1 MASSLLKSNE
11 FYETL
16 ESILNIHDGNE
27 EWKDDLIC
35 YINDSSSSNDDKFF
49 YDMLQ
54 FTRFVKE
61 GADSVAYTDPDHI
74 IYLNAPGSVYG
85 KNMPFW
91 EFIYDHE
98 CLHQLWDT
106 FAVGDAIKAD
116 KSVEYNHFVLNLA
129 SDCVINDYLSV
140 IRRKKEPPNLINA
153 EYIKQNFGID
163 YDRKKD
169 TQYTLYKKMMK
180 VVDKLMKDPLV
191 KKMMQDMKNGG
202 GQQGGGG
209 AGQSGQSQGQGG
221 GSGQGQSGQGQSGP
235 GGGKSDSEIDKMTG
249 QEAADYA
256 KQCADA
262 AQNSADQASQNAPG
276 SSSARDAQKAADQ
289 AADAAGDAQSAADSG
304 NDKMARQ
311 KAKEA
316 RDAANK
322 AAGNKSNGQKGQGGS
337 GQGSQ
342 GQNGQGNGA
351 GSGQGNRSRSTKDIA
366 KLADS
371 ILKKYRNK
379 ITGSLGEFISK
390 CKSSERREDTTVQMK
405 NPYGSISWNK
415 KLETE
420 ITAFVKEN
428 VFNKKREWESTYQ
441 RVKRGSGFIKFGEPI
456 QAGRRIKRDGMVV
469 DFAFYIDASGSM
481 DSTAGSSGKN
491 RCQKACDVAYS
502 ICSDMER
509 QYDRDPV
516 VEEVKSDFYAF
527 DDNAYSIKFKEYP
540 RPNGGTLEMSDLFRF
555 IEKKSKNYLVNII
568 ITDGGFS
575 GINESEV
582 LKFVG
587 SIPGLFIV
595 ICNEPNSE
603 CKSIEKKGKGK
614 FVFIEADPEFTIK

>member
-1 MASSLLKSNE
+1 MASSLLKSDD

-16 ESILNIHDGNE
+16 QSILNINDGNE

-35 YINDSSSSNDDKFF
+35 YINDSSLNNDDKFF

-54 FTRFVKE
+54 FSRFVEE

-74 IYLNAPGSVYG
+74 IYLNAPGSIFG

-116 KSVEYNHFVLNLA
+116 RSVEYNHYVLNLA

-140 IRRKKEPPNLINA
+140 IRRKKEPPGLINA

-191 KKMMQDMKNGG
+191 KKMIQDMQNGGG
-202 GQQGGGG
+202 GQQGSS
-209 AGQSGQSQGQGG
+209 SGGG
-221 GSGQGQSGQGQSGP
+221 GSQGGS
-235 GGGKSDSEIDKMTG
+235 KSDSEIDKMTG

-256 KQCADA
+256 KKCADA
-262 AQNSADQASQNAPG
+262 AQNSADQTSQNAPG
-276 SSSARDAQKAADQ
+276 STSARDAQKAADKASD
-289 AADAAGDAQSAADSG
+289 AADSAQSAADSG
-304 NDKMARQ
+304 NDKLAKQ

-316 RDAANK
+316 RDAAQK
-322 AAGNKSNGQKGQGGS
+322 AAGNKSNSQKGQGGQTGPGGK
-337 GQGSQ
+337 GQG
-342 GQNGQGNGA
+342 A
-351 GSGQGNRSRSTKDIA
+351 RKRSPKDIA

-379 ITGSLGEFISK
+379 ITGSLGEFVSK
-390 CKSSERREDTTVQMK
+390 CKSSERREDTTVQIK

-415 KLETE
+415 KLESE

-441 RVKRGSGFIKFGEPI
+441 RVKRGSGFVRFGEPI
-456 QAGRRIKRDGMVV
+456 QAGRRIKRDGMVI

-481 DSTAGSSGKN
+481 DSAAGGSGKN
-491 RCQKACDVAYS
+491 RCEKACDVAYS

-527 DDNAYSIKFKEYP
+527 DDNVYDIKFKEYP
-540 RPNGGTLEMSDLFRF
+540 NPDGGTLSMSNLFKF
-555 IEKKSKNYLVNII
+555 IEKKSKNYLINVI

-595 ICNEPNSE
+595 ICNEPNDQ
-603 CKSIEKKGKGK
+603 CKSIERKGKGK